1 MRRHTELQHMVIV
14 SLRNQPQTF
23 LIKDLSFQLTQ
34 LSAGLTFPELI
45 IQITFT
51 HMFSALFCFY
61 VLQKV
66 IFNVGFKVYQPVLNS
81 IYKLCNLYYQSDI
94 TQQCYTK
101 KNIFNAWRNLLCKV
115 SNILVT

>member
-14 SLRNQPQTF
+14 SLRKQPQTF

-51 HMFSALFCFY
+51 HMFSAFFCFLR
-61 VLQKV
+61 VTKSNFQCWFQSLPASIKFDLQTM
-66 IFNVGFKVYQPVLNS
+66 QP
-81 IYKLCNLYYQSDI
+81 
-94 TQQCYTK
+94 
-101 KNIFNAWRNLLCKV
+101 
-115 SNILVT
+115 ILPE